1 MTTDNIT
8 FDNIT
13 FDTITLHIKI
23 EACRILLK
31 FTKEVDLFSKQ
42 DKEVKC
48 LKVIH
53 YNQCSS

>member
-1 MTTDNIT
+1 MTT
-8 FDNIT
+8 DNIT

-48 LKVIH
+48 LKIIH